1 MTPEAI
7 AFLGSGTILLVNIV
21 GWVIAFR
28 RNGSAIRVA
37 TAESTRAT
45 DIKLSVMSSV
55 VNNLPCIRDSDYMVE
70 SGRLLQKVEQ
80 LDKQQCNIEKQQ
92 ASTNRKLDKLLLHL
106 GNSDG

>member
-1 MTPEAI
+1 
-7 AFLGSGTILLVNIV
+7 
-21 GWVIAFR
+21 
-28 RNGSAIRVA
+28 
-37 TAESTRAT
+37 
-45 DIKLSVMSSV
+45 
-55 VNNLPCIRDSDYMVE
+55 MVE